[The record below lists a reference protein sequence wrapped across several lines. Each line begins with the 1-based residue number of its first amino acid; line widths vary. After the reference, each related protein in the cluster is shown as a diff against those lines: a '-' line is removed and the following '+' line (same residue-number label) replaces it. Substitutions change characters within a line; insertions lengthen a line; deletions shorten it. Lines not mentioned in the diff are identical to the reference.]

1 MFFEIAVNFAGAV
14 PHQNLATLLED
25 MPEIKSF
32 QLNEKEEFI
41 LVETALPVST
51 LLQKIREAGY
61 PALFR
66 GASSDSKSMQNC
78 DFGSGVATIL
88 KREIV
93 CGVCRLFQPSEE
105 TLIVDVSVDNLPPER
120 HITLAVHVLGDLSGA
135 AESCGDV
142 FVNHQGCSGKLGSF
156 LSDSN
161 GRGMLVTENTD
172 IKLWEVIGRSVV
184 LHDEDSQTR
193 IACGVIGRSATLRSN
208 TKKVCAC
215 SGQTMWEE
223 HAANPIG

>member
-1 MFFEIAVNFAGAV
+1 MVFNFDDAV
-14 PHQNLATLLED
+14 PRQNLATLLGG

-32 QLNEKEEFI
+32 QLDEKEGFVV
-41 LVETALPVST
+41 VETALPVST

-66 GASSDSKSMQNC
+66 DC

-105 TLIVDVSVDNLPPER
+105 ILIVDLSVDNLPPGR
-120 HITLAVHVLGDLSGA
+120 HITLVIHALGDLSGA

-156 LSDSN
+156 LSDPN
-161 GRGMLVTENTD
+161 GRGVLVTESAD
-172 IKLWEVIGRSVV
+172 IKLWEVIGRSIV

-193 IACGVIGRSATLRSN
+193 IACGVIARSAALRSN
-208 TKKVCAC
+208 AKKVCAC